1 MEETGFSQRLLMGP
15 HRFDSNLNLD
25 FSISSEDDP
34 KRAPNNDSCTIGR
47 FRSRAQM
54 IVHFLMELH
63 MLRRDV
69 KVLVFGLSWQ
79 WIHSVFT
86 NLAYYYQAKLSAIQ
100 RQPLQ
105 DVAFDLLPTL
115 NGKLWM
121 ASEYLVYSMVLVVV
135 VSVFLILFVQFRAP
149 HGRPLYCIPILRRM
163 LLTLVVCQSLRIVSF
178 MCTTL
183 PGASRQ
189 CLYKIQHNIT
199 LADLMSGPAPP
210 QGNPDR
216 WKPPDTVWDILFRMD
231 PTNGCGDLMFSSH
244 TIFTMLFVCVIWRYF
259 SWKPLKTVML
269 LCQVR
274 WWMSTC
280 YLPLPLEVNVCLT
293 CDCIFRSHPDTHYS
307 TDLGSTQTLQCRHFY
322 SFICD
327 SIGIWIFISSTT
339 RFGLDNWINGQALW
353 TRYSSDGQG
362 SLSCFYVAKRLCNWR
377 LGCAIRSKGANP
389 SRFIF
394 KSRCWIMMTTMTT
407 PGGMGVMKVWLY
419 HFVFLPVFNESVSCS
434 ARLLSVVCWQVW
446 NYHHSTTRS
455 GTTLLDRFWLP

>member
-1 MEETGFSQRLLMGP
+1 MMLSYDPRNLPVFEQRHTQLICVHKNITSNKNKQSHREINHQTTTKNPKSNDFVHLRQRGSYSQQQQSHPTLPVDKESSTAISPLKPSTSTNDYDMEETGFSQRLLMGP

-274 WWMSTC
+274 
-280 YLPLPLEVNVCLT
+280 
-293 CDCIFRSHPDTHYS
+293 
-307 TDLGSTQTLQCRHFY
+307 
-322 SFICD
+322 
-327 SIGIWIFISSTT
+327 
-339 RFGLDNWINGQALW
+339 
-353 TRYSSDGQG
+353 
-362 SLSCFYVAKRLCNWR
+362 
-377 LGCAIRSKGANP
+377 
-389 SRFIF
+389 
-394 KSRCWIMMTTMTT
+394 
-407 PGGMGVMKVWLY
+407 
-419 HFVFLPVFNESVSCS
+419 
-434 ARLLSVVCWQVW
+434 
-446 NYHHSTTRS
+446 
-455 GTTLLDRFWLP
+455 